1 MALLF
6 KLSWMVGMRHHCSGV
21 GLLAPFQ
28 TGWNGELVCS
38 LLFRLDGRTMNVLEV
53 HLESSILSGSM
64 GSLEF
69 Q

>member
-1 MALLF
+1 MIGC
-6 KLSWMVGMRHHCSGV
+6 LSVSASVSVSVFPIHSS
-21 GLLAPFQ
+21 LASK
-28 TGWNGELVCS
+28 GELVCS